1 VTPPRCSDE
10 DVSRALD
17 ALHRAPVIVSAAEW
31 PMGLDDLDKPG
42 LYSWWVDASG
52 AADLAAALNQE
63 LTAGRIYAGQTGA
76 TNWPSGRVGSMT
88 LRQRL
93 GGNHLRGSIRGS
105 TFRRTLGACLVE
117 PLGLALAEAGKLTPD
132 SERRLRSWMQTHLRV
147 AVHPYPDRD
156 ALGDLER
163 RVLAALDPPLNLEGM
178 PRTVRRERLTA
189 LRRRLIE
196 AHAPPRRSGKRPLSR
211 DVAPTMPSAPRTTLH
226 EEIATILRESGRPM
240 TTAELADAV
249 NERGIY
255 SRRDKSWVTSFQIHG
270 RTRNYPRLF
279 DRDGQ
284 LVRLRS

>member
-1 VTPPRCSDE
+1 MTSPCCTDE

-17 ALHRAPVIVSAAEW
+17 ALDRAPVIVSAAEC
-31 PMGLDDLDKPG
+31 PAGLDDLDQPG
-42 LYSWWVDASG
+42 LYSWWVDQSG
-52 AADLAAALNQE
+52 AADLAAALDQE
-63 LTAGRIYAGQTGA
+63 LRAGRIYAGQTGA
-76 TNWPSGRVGSMT
+76 TKWPSGRIGSMT

-93 GGNHLRGSIRGS
+93 RGNHLRGSIRRS

-117 PLGLALAEAGKLTPD
+117 PLGLDLVAAGKLTPD
-132 SERRLRSWMQTHLRV
+132 SERQLSGWMQTHLRV

-178 PRTVRRERLTA
+178 PRTVLRQRLSA
-189 LRRRLIE
+189 LRRRLID
-196 AHAPPRRSGKRPLSR
+196 AHERPGRSGTRPVSR
-211 DVAPTMPSAPRTTLH
+211 DIAPTTESVPRVTLH

-240 TTAELADAV
+240 TTAELVDAV

-255 SRRDKSWVTSFQIHG
+255 SKRDKSLVTSFQIHG
-270 RTRNYPRLF
+270 RIRKYPRLF

-284 LVRLRS
+284 IVRLRS